1 MSPVLEALWQYEF
14 MQNAFAAGVLAGIGC
29 GLTGAYV
36 VVRRLGF
43 IAGGIAHGVLG
54 GMGAAV
60 YAGHSP
66 VLGAL
71 VAALA
76 VALLMGWINRAW
88 REREDTLIGAVWAMG
103 MAAGILFLAATPGYQ
118 SDLLSFLFGNILMVS
133 TVDLAVMAG
142 LDLLLLVGVG
152 LFYRQFEALV
162 FDEEFAALR
171 GVPVTLF
178 YLLLLCLVAVSVVLL
193 IRVVGLI
200 LVIALLTL
208 PAAIAGHYVR
218 TLGAMMIV
226 AVVLGTGFNVA
237 GLALSYAID
246 LPTGAVI
253 ILLLG
258 FSYLLSAA
266 LKRVRARRR
275 AMRAVMRSGG
285 HGETTAG

>member
-1 MSPVLEALWQYEF
+1 MSPFLEALWQYQF
-14 MQNAFAAGVLAGIGC
+14 MQNALAAGVLAGIGC
-29 GLTGAYV
+29 GLAGTYV

-60 YAGHSP
+60 YAGYSP
-66 VLGAL
+66 LLGAL

-76 VALLMGWINRAW
+76 VALLIGWINRAW
-88 REREDTLIGAVWAMG
+88 HEREDTLIGAVWAMG
-103 MAAGILFLAATPGYQ
+103 MAGGILFLAATPGYQ

-133 TVDLAVMAG
+133 TADLRMMAG
-142 LDLLLLVGVG
+142 LDLLLLVAVG

-218 TLGAMMIV
+218 TLGAMMVLAV
-226 AVVLGTGFNVA
+226 AIGVVFNGA
-237 GLALSYAID
+237 GLAISYTID
-246 LPTGAVI
+246 LPSGAVI
-253 ILLLG
+253 ILLIG

-266 LKRVRARRR
+266 LKRARARRSAIR
-275 AMRAVMRSGG
+275 ALMRS
-285 HGETTAG
+285 E

>member
-1 MSPVLEALWQYEF
+1 MNAFLEAIWQYQF
-14 MQNAFAAGVLAGIGC
+14 MQNALAAGVLAGIAC
-29 GLTGAYV
+29 GVAGTYV

-43 IAGGIAHGVLG
+43 VAGGIAHGVLG

-60 YAGHSP
+60 YAGQSP
-66 VLGAL
+66 LLGAL
-71 VAALA
+71 FAALA
-76 VALLMGWINRAW
+76 AALLMGWINRAW

-118 SDLLSFLFGNILMVS
+118 TDLLSFLFGNILMVS
-133 TVDLAVMAG
+133 AADLRMMAA
-142 LDLLLLVGVG
+142 LDLLLIAGVS

-208 PAAIAGHYVR
+208 PAAVAGHYVR
-218 TLGAMMIV
+218 TLGAMMVV
-226 AVVLGTGFNVA
+226 AAILGTAFNVT
-237 GLALSYAID
+237 GLALSYTVD
-246 LPTGAVI
+246 LPSGAVI
-253 ILLLG
+253 ILVLG
-258 FSYLLSAA
+258 CGYLLSAA
-266 LKRVRARRR
+266 LKTVRARRR
-275 AMRAVMRSGG
+275 AMRAVMGSGG
-285 HGETTAG
+285 HGDTAAD